1 MLRQLRDWVTS
12 RFSPPDPPTREQA
25 QATAQEARDDRAGL
39 VTDLQAQ
46 VRSLQQEITDRTAVV
61 DGDPGGKDRLDD
73 VARLVE
79 LEKELAEKQR
89 ELARFQARI

>member
-1 MLRQLRDWVTS
+1 MLRQLRDWANR

-46 VRSLQQEITDRTAVV
+46 VRRLQQEITDLTAVV
-61 DGDPGGKDRLDD
+61 DRGSDGKDRQGDA
-73 VARLVE
+73 ARLVE
-79 LEKELAEKQR
+79 LEKALAQKQR

>member
-1 MLRQLRDWVTS
+1 MLRQLRDWANR

-25 QATAQEARDDRAGL
+25 QAAAQEARDDRAGL

-46 VRSLQQEITDRTAVV
+46 VRSLQQEISDLTAAV
-61 DGDPGGKDRLDD
+61 DGGAGGKDRLDD

-79 LEKELAEKQR
+79 LEKALAQKQR
-89 ELARFQARI
+89 DLARFQARI

>member
-1 MLRQLRDWVTS
+1 MLRQLRDWAN
-12 RFSPPDPPTREQA
+12 RRYSPPAPPTREQA

-46 VRSLQQEITDRTAVV
+46 VRSLQQEITDLTSIVERGA
-61 DGDPGGKDRLDD
+61 GGKDHQGD

-79 LEKELAEKQR
+79 LEKALAQKQR
-89 ELARFQARI
+89 ELSRYQARI